1 MKKAA
6 GTADVSYGIGE
17 VEGILGV
24 RAHVIRY
31 WEKEIPLIQPQ
42 KNKFNGRMRYS
53 QKDIQLLLRLK
64 YLLYDKKF
72 TVDGAREQL
81 YTELS
86 GRNPHEQELRSAI
99 ASLRSD
105 LLDIYFL
112 NRRRDEDT
120 GRASRHGTAPNGNAP
135 PDVPGD

>member
-1 MKKAA
+1 MEKAS
-6 GTADVSYGIGE
+6 GTVDVSYGIGE
-17 VEGILGV
+17 VEDVLGV
-24 RAHVIRY
+24 KAHVIRY
-31 WEKEIPLIQPQ
+31 WEKEIPLVQPK

-64 YLLYDKKF
+64 HLLYDKKF

-81 YTELS
+81 YLELS
-86 GRNPHEQELRSAI
+86 GDLREQKLRSEI

-112 NRRRDEDT
+112 NRRRQDRE
-120 GRASRHGTAPNGNAP
+120 
-135 PDVPGD
+135 

>member
-1 MKKAA
+1 MREGMEKTSF

-17 VEGILGV
+17 VEDVLDV
-24 RAHVIRY
+24 KAHVIRY

-64 YLLYDKKF
+64 YLLYRKKF

-81 YTELS
+81 YLELS
-86 GRNPHEQELRSAI
+86 GGSHEQKLRSEI

-112 NRRRDEDT
+112 NKRR
-120 GRASRHGTAPNGNAP
+120 GG
-135 PDVPGD
+135 V

>member
-1 MKKAA
+1 MENASF
-6 GTADVSYGIGE
+6 GTAADVSYGIGE
-17 VEGILGV
+17 VEDVLGV
-24 RAHVIRY
+24 KAHVIRY
-31 WEKEIPLIQPQ
+31 WEKEIPLIQPK

-64 YLLYDKKF
+64 HLLYDKKF

-81 YTELS
+81 YFELS
-86 GRNPHEQELRSAI
+86 GDLREQKLRSEI

-112 NRRRDEDT
+112 NRRRQDRE
-120 GRASRHGTAPNGNAP
+120 
-135 PDVPGD
+135 